1 MAENQ
6 TCLFSSLRFLI
17 PILAI
22 LLMVA
27 PTGCGQKLHNP
38 SSQATAAEAESYK
51 PKIELTHIGLAK
63 GESFLGDHVYY
74 IEGRVKNL
82 GNRVV
87 QRIELTFFFKDSL
100 NQVVLKESRKA
111 VEYKGGG
118 GLEPQQSNNFQVAFE
133 HLPKDWNHIIPE
145 VEVNKIVLR

>member
-1 MAENQ
+1 MPENQ
-6 TCLFSSLRFLI
+6 TPLFSSLRFLI
-17 PILAI
+17 LMFAF
-22 LLMVA
+22 LMMVA
-27 PTGCGQKLHNP
+27 PTGCGQKLDNS
-38 SSQATAAEAESYK
+38 SSQATTAEAESYK

-63 GESFLGDHVYY
+63 GESYLGDHVYY
-74 IEGRVKNL
+74 VEGKVKNL

-133 HLPKDWNHIIPE
+133 HLPKDWNHIIPD
-145 VEVNKIVLR
+145 VEVYTIVLK

>member
-1 MAENQ
+1 MAENP
-6 TCLFSSLRFLI
+6 TPLFSSLRVLI
-17 PILAI
+17 SILAV
-22 LLMVA
+22 LLMSA
-27 PTGCGQKLHNP
+27 PIGCGQKVSNL

-51 PKIELTHIGLAK
+51 SKIELTHIGLAK

-74 IEGRVKNL
+74 IEGKVKNL

-87 QRIELTFFFKDSL
+87 QRIELTFYFKDSL

-111 VEYKGGG
+111 LEYKGG

-133 HLPKDWNHIIPE
+133 HLPKDWNHIIPD
-145 VEVNKIVLR
+145 VEVNKIVLK

>member
-1 MAENQ
+1 MVEKQ
-6 TCLFSSLRFLI
+6 PPIFSSRWFFY

-22 LLMVA
+22 VLMWSSA
-27 PTGCGQKLHNP
+27 GCGQKPSSL
-38 SSQATAAEAESYK
+38 SSQAAAAEADNYK
-51 PKIELTHIGLAK
+51 PNIELTHIGLAK

-74 IEGRVKNL
+74 VEGKVKNL

-87 QRIELTFFFKDSL
+87 QRIELTFFFKDNM

-118 GLEPQQSNNFQVAFE
+118 LEPQQTNNFQVAFD
-133 HLPKDWNHIIPE
+133 HLPKDWNHIIPD
-145 VEVNKIVLR
+145 VVVNKIVLK

>member
-6 TCLFSSLRFLI
+6 TPLFSSLRIII
-17 PILAI
+17 PII
-22 LLMVA
+22 VVLLLVTS
-27 PTGCGQKLHNP
+27 TGCGQKVSDS
-38 SSQATAAEAESYK
+38 SSQATAAEEESYK
-51 PKIELTHIGLAK
+51 SKIELTHIGLAK

-74 IEGRVKNL
+74 IEGKVKNL

-87 QRIELTFFFKDSL
+87 QRIELTFSFKDNL

-111 VEYKGGG
+111 LEYKGG

-133 HLPKDWNHIIPE
+133 HLPKDWNRIIPD
-145 VEVNKIVLR
+145 VEVNKIVLK